1 MDRLSTLDA
10 RFVDVE
16 DQDRH
21 TSMAIASIATFE
33 GPAPSYD
40 ELLAA
45 LGGRLRLVPRYR
57 QKLRTVPLNIAAPVW
72 AEDPQFDIRF
82 HVRRTALPA
91 PGGDAELRGLM
102 ARVMAQR
109 LDRDRPLWEYWFVE
123 GLANGKWAL
132 ISKVHHCMVDGVSG
146 TDLYRVIF
154 DASPEPAPSVD
165 DTWTSVAAPSSLAVF
180 GAAAL
185 DALLLPARE
194 ARALGGIV
202 RHPRRIAQQTIDTVR
217 GVSKLAMSGLPTPDS
232 SLTGQIGQQRRFTS
246 VRWSLDDVK
255 TIKSQLGG
263 TVNDAVLAAIT
274 SGFRALLLSRDERPE
289 PDMVPSLVPVS
300 VRVPGE
306 ENILDNRVSAMLAD
320 LPVHLSDPVDRLV
333 AIQTQLSALKRSKEA
348 NAGETIMSLSRYV
361 PFPLASF
368 LVRLALGVPQREI
381 VTVTTNVPGPREPL
395 YALGRRLVEIVPY
408 VPIATTVRT
417 GIAVFT
423 YCDKLT
429 IGITG
434 DYDTTA
440 DLDVLADGIE
450 DGLVELLEAARVAA
464 RAAAPVATK
473 MRARRSA

>member
-1 MDRLSTLDA
+1 VDRLSPLDA

-40 ELLAA
+40 ELVGA
-45 LGGRLRLVPRYR
+45 LGGRLPLVPRYR

-72 AEDPQFDIRF
+72 VEDPQFDIRF

-91 PGGDAELRGLM
+91 PGGDAEIRALM
-102 ARVMAQR
+102 GRVMAQR

-123 GLANGKWAL
+123 GVENGRWAL

-146 TDLYRVIF
+146 TDLYRVLF
-154 DASPEPAPSVD
+154 DASPEPSPAID
-165 DTWTSVAAPSSLAVF
+165 DTWVSVSAPSSFAVF
-180 GAAAL
+180 SAAAL

-194 ARALGGIV
+194 ARAFGGVV
-202 RHPRRIAQQTIDTVR
+202 RHPRRLAQQAIDTVR
-217 GVSKLAMSGLPTPDS
+217 GVAKLASSGLPATDS

-246 VRWSLDDVK
+246 VRWSLDEVK
-255 TIKSQLGG
+255 TIKTQLGG

-320 LPVHLSDPVDRLV
+320 LPVHLSDPVDRLA
-333 AIQTQLSALKRSKEA
+333 AIQSQLSALKLSKEA
-348 NAGETIMSLSRYV
+348 NAGETMMSLSRYV

-368 LVRLALGVPQREI
+368 MVRLALGVPQREI

-423 YCDKLT
+423 YCDRLT

-440 DLDVLADGIE
+440 DLDVLAQGIE
-450 DGLVELLEAARVAA
+450 DGLAELLEAALLAAKPVAA
-464 RAAAPVATK
+464 KPRS
-473 MRARRSA
+473 RRSA